1 MRCFPTWKDQIIS
14 IHAPARGATGAG
26 SQTDLNQLLFQS
38 TPPRGGR
45 LEAPVICLWST
56 VFQST
61 PPRGGRHLGRIYPPH
76 RRVISIHAPARGA
89 TQSLQISFPQRL
101 FQSTPPRGGRLC
113 KRHSASGVRTFQ
125 STPPRG
131 GRQQKQPK
139 FQAAFT
145 TSRQFFQI
153 SPPNS
158 DSISK
163 NKVTCSR
170 KTPRN
175 LVRTCGDF
183 PRTCASHLKHQHILR
198 SIGCLYSKMLNL
210 LFVAVPQVV
219 KTQTVFFLIHDFT

>member
-1 MRCFPTWKDQIIS
+1 MTNRRRRGPERVRVAPVLIS
-14 IHAPARGATGAG
+14 IPAPREG
-26 SQTDLNQLLFQS
+26 SDS
-38 TPPRGGR
+38 TPPQRVVQGPYFNPR
-45 LEAPVICLWST
+45 
-56 VFQST
+56 
-61 PPRGGRHLGRIYPPH
+61 PPRGE
-76 RRVISIHAPARGA
+76 
-89 TQSLQISFPQRL
+89 RL
-101 FQSTPPRGGRLC
+101 
-113 KRHSASGVRTFQ
+113 
-125 STPPRG
+125 
-131 GRQQKQPK
+131 QKQPK
-139 FQAAFT
+139 FQAVFT

>member
-1 MRCFPTWKDQIIS
+1 MTNRRRRGPERVRVAPVLIS
-14 IHAPARGATGAG
+14 IHAPREG
-26 SQTDLNQLLFQS
+26 SD
-38 TPPRGGR
+38 PRPR
-45 LEAPVICLWST
+45 PAAPFC
-56 VFQST
+56 
-61 PPRGGRHLGRIYPPH
+61 P
-76 RRVISIHAPARGA
+76 ISIHAPREGSDCKNS
-89 TQSLQISFPQRL
+89 QNFKL
-101 FQSTPPRGGRLC
+101 FL
-113 KRHSASGVRTFQ
+113 
-125 STPPRG
+125 
-131 GRQQKQPK
+131 
-139 FQAAFT
+139 T

>member
-1 MRCFPTWKDQIIS
+1 MPKPAVSGCPSTRGRIFLSVVSYVVKRKKGLASWRSPFCFSGTN
-14 IHAPARGATGAG
+14 APVDVVT
-26 SQTDLNQLLFQS
+26 LFQS

-45 LEAPVICLWST
+45 LRRVLAPTSIWH
-56 VFQST
+56 FNPR
-61 PPRGGRHLGRIYPPH
+61 PPRGGRHGLARK
-76 RRVISIHAPARGA
+76 APAM
-89 TQSLQISFPQRL
+89 LV
-101 FQSTPPRGGRLC
+101 FQTTPPYEGGDC
-113 KRHSASGVRTFQ
+113 GCTSGTSPSPDFNPR
-125 STPPRG
+125 PPRG

-139 FQAAFT
+139 FQAVFT